1 MRIWSR
7 ASAAGGGGGGCFE
20 RHVAL
25 RSYKNLSPPAAQYIQ
40 SMQQAAVAVGA
51 PRFVVDMRPDPWD
64 VFTANAWTLMP
75 AAVCMWIEKVLVAML
90 QRDYAGPDAVAIP
103 VPVMPVQAIV
113 ELPLPFY
120 VAISRRGTHSIWINQ
135 FRVTLI
141 GEDIRSRPIR
151 TPPSITDRFP
161 FTVFDHVRMSDRSL
175 RALFWGRLAKVWALV
190 GAEISLRPQPKMAPV
205 EIKGDIT
212 EQRLFHHARVVLQA
226 EIMQPQAKHTAVLI
240 PADGSGDLFAAF
252 VRVGALTVNVCGSID
267 SISLVTL
274 GAAPSLSLRFP
285 LPRAS
290 RLCSPVRAS
299 RGPRALPSHPAP
311 RPRVLQEA
319 DPGRLRRAPSAHAG
333 QGLSSPGD
341 FLWVWSWRRRH
352 GQHGPHHRLRH
363 GGP

>member
-1 MRIWSR
+1 MVE
-7 ASAAGGGGGGCFE
+7 GGCFE
-20 RHVAL
+20 RGVAL
-25 RSYKNLSPPAAQYIQ
+25 RSYKNRSPLAAQYIQ

-75 AAVCMWIEKVLVAML
+75 AAVCIWIEKVLVAML

-141 GEDIRSRPIR
+141 GEDILSRPIR

-190 GAEISLRPQPKMAPV
+190 GEEISLRPQPKMAPV

-240 PADGSGDLFAAF
+240 PADGSGDLFTAF
-252 VRVGALTVNVCGSID
+252 ARVGALTVNAVQ
-267 SISLVTL
+267 LH
-274 GAAPSLSLRFP
+274 RFDPARYPGGETITQSP
-285 LPRAS
+285 LPTAE
-290 RLCSPVRAS
+290 RLEAAFPGWEFPFVRLADPELFRLIQLPVRAFYKKQIQDDFT
-299 RGPRALPSHPAP
+299 GPRLRMLARAFH
-311 RPRVLQEA
+311 PRVISNAFGLGDVGKDNMAHIIALVME
-319 DPGRLRRAPSAHAG
+319 DPEWGC
-333 QGLSSPGD
+333 Q
-341 FLWVWSWRRRH
+341 
-352 GQHGPHHRLRH
+352 
-363 GGP
+363 